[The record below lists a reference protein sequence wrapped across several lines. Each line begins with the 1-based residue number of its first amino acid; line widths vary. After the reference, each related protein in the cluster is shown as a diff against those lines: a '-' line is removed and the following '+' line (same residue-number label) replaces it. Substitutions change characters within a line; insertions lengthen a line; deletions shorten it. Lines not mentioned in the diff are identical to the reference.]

1 MTAAFDAWRQISRAA
16 RSQISPALFRACFAG
31 TMGLELG
38 DDILTVTVPTATVA
52 AQLERRFA
60 PLLAA
65 LAERYHRR
73 PLRLAYAVPTR
84 LAVGDPVPVTA
95 AQVQS
100 ASLAVADAPV
110 AHTSRTNRPTRP
122 LKPVDAPR
130 TLFTPPEL
138 NPHYTFDALV
148 VGESNRLAFAAA
160 RSVADAPG
168 TAYNPLFL
176 YGGVGLGKTHL
187 LMAIGHAAA
196 RQGLRVCYAT
206 AETFTNAI
214 SDAIQRN
221 TQDEFRARYRGI
233 DVLLVDDIQFI
244 GGHEQTE
251 EEFFHTFNALHN
263 GNKQIVVTSD
273 RPPRAIPTLHDRLR
287 SRFEWGL
294 LADVT
299 PPDFAHRQA
308 IVTAKSAALG
318 YQLPP
323 VVLDYIA
330 RPEGTSV
337 RALEGAL
344 NRVALAATMHGG
356 PITLAQVAATLRQCF
371 GDQHRQDL
379 TPQIGID
386 LVASHYHVT
395 AADLLGKGRSR
406 QIAWP
411 RQVAMY
417 LLREETEISLAQIGI
432 ALGGRDHTTVMHGCE
447 QVAETLKHDEHV
459 RREIDTLRTALRTL

>member
-1 MTAAFDAWRQISRAA
+1 MTAYDAWRQICRAA
-16 RSQISPALFRACFAG
+16 RAQISPALFRACFAG
-31 TMGLELG
+31 TAGVELG
-38 DDILTVTVPTATVA
+38 DDTLTVTVPNATVA

-60 PLLAA
+60 PLLTA
-65 LAERYHRR
+65 LAERYQRR
-73 PLRLAYAVPTR
+73 PLRLCYAVPAR
-84 LAVGDPVPVTA
+84 
-95 AQVQS
+95 QS
-100 ASLAVADAPV
+100 AAETLPVAAVPARATSLAFADAPV
-110 AHTSRTNRPTRP
+110 AHAPSATRRTRPTQ
-122 LKPVDAPR
+122 VADAPR

-138 NPHYTFDALV
+138 NPHYTFDNLV

-168 TAYNPLFL
+168 SSYNPLFL

-214 SDAIQRN
+214 IDALQRN

-244 GGHEQTE
+244 GGHERTE

-299 PPDFAHRQA
+299 PPDYAHRLA
-308 IVTAKSAALG
+308 IVTTKAEALG
-318 YQLPP
+318 FPLPP

-371 GDQHRQDL
+371 GEQHRQDL
-379 TPQIGID
+379 TPQVGID
-386 LVASHYHVT
+386 LVASHYHVSAT
-395 AADLLGKGRSR
+395 DLLGKGRSR

-417 LLREETEISLAQIGI
+417 LLREETEISLAQIGV
-432 ALGGRDHTTVMHGCE
+432 ALGGRDHTTVMHGCD
-447 QVAETLKHDEHV
+447 QVTETLKHDEHL
-459 RREIDTLRTALRTL
+459 RREIDSLRTALRAL